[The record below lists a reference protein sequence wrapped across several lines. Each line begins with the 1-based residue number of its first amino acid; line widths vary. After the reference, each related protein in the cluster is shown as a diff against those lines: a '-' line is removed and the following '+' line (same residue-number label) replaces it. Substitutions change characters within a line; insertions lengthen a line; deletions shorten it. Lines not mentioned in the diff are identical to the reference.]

1 MGLVRYVSHIAG
13 TQLLHCAVI
22 RIINFIMVEL
32 LQNNGLVPEGDEL
45 KNGERLGF
53 NNEETCC
60 TIVCNDLSIDLI
72 FSYFHPIHL
81 SR

>member
-1 MGLVRYVSHIAG
+1 
-13 TQLLHCAVI
+13 
-22 RIINFIMVEL
+22 MVEL

-81 SR
+81 SRWAPNIYTRWGESIQSLTHLKVLKS